1 MCIVLGWPGED
12 LETQIVQQETG
23 VEQDIAKKL
32 VKAANKIRNLVHQG
46 LEEGVSTRELV
57 YAGTLL
63 KSGVPMRDALYSTMI
78 EPLTHDSDLKRSI
91 EEILKNYFDLAV

>member
-1 MCIVLGWPGED
+1 ML
-12 LETQIVQQETG
+12 QETG
-23 VEQDIAKKL
+23 VEEDIARRL

-91 EEILKNYFDLAV
+91 EEIIKNYFDVH